1 MNPWKIIGWIFLA
14 FLLYWM
20 YSCGTAINEAEKRR
34 DASGGQSITPAAS
47 TAPAYVVEVISVECD
62 DNHGRN
68 RADITVLNTGRD
80 AIPYAKVFFQ
90 FTDASGKVLW
100 AEDSYFSP
108 TDIPPGAMASAT
120 LYADGGGSAN
130 CGPTAMQD
138 GDGNRVVMRKE

>member
-1 MNPWKIIGWIFLA
+1 MNPWKIIGWIVLA
-14 FLLYWM
+14 FMLYAM
-20 YSCGTAINEAEKRR
+20 YSCGTAINDAERRR
-34 DASGGQSITPAAS
+34 DAGGADTSAA
-47 TAPAYVVEVISVECD
+47 TALAAPAYVVEVISVECD

-90 FTDASGKVLW
+90 FTDAAGKVLW

-138 GDGNRVVMRKE
+138 GDGNRVIMRKG